1 MHQLAMSSPQ
11 VVTETPAGPCT
22 PSPEHHTPGACR
34 GVGAKQPPCLSGR
47 GTPKALRALSPKLA
61 AVVSTGRVQGLA
73 LALLPGDPGDPHQ
86 PLAEDALVF
95 QELAL
100 QLTSP
105 HPLRPTDRLGA
116 GGKAQSG
123 VWGGLAPDRRQ
134 RTAGTQPPASTAPQ
148 WLRNPLPGW
157 AEGACYWAETSH
169 CS

>member
-11 VVTETPAGPCT
+11 VV
-22 PSPEHHTPGACR
+22 
-34 GVGAKQPPCLSGR
+34 
-47 GTPKALRALSPKLA
+47 
-61 AVVSTGRVQGLA
+61 STGRVQDLA

-105 HPLRPTDRLGA
+105 HPLHPTDRLGA

-169 CS
+169 CSRHLPGLHILSLGWGGHRRVGSEAGARWGGGGRRLILHCPRASTTRA